1 MMRSTIIMHLFW
13 EAKNMEK
20 YETLEMDLI
29 VFPSEDIIITSP
41 GDHDSDTL

>member
-1 MMRSTIIMHLFW
+1 MRSTIIMHMFL

-29 VFPSEDIIITSP
+29 VFPLEDIIVTSE